1 MEENTVNTSQ
11 PAEAAGKATF
21 DQVLQDPDY
30 RRAFDERVRTAVSR
44 RFRTVDAQ
52 RAQIRELAGEMGR
65 RLGLA
70 PGEDG
75 QVDLDAL
82 REALAEDSAPA
93 DRRIATPPLAA
104 RNDEDFGSCKDH
116 QFCHSEEARRSDVGI
131 RNDPGAAEKRIA
143 PQGYLPPRAGSEIRE
158 EAGATAAGNENGD
171 PAANQRSVCGGER
184 RQNGTAEPWRISR
197 GEGSEVSA
205 DDDEA
210 PIRASFRRLLAEG
223 EHLRQLYPGLD
234 LGAELANPRFAALLA
249 SLERTGAPEPL
260 RMAYEATHHDQILGG
275 VVRYAVE
282 RTAAQIAEGV
292 RSGALRP
299 AENGGTAA
307 SDTRLDP
314 GNLTADQRRDIRQR
328 VMRGERITF

>member
-1 MEENTVNTSQ
+1 MEENTVNTTQ

-52 RAQIRELAGEMGR
+52 RAQIRELAGEMAQ

-82 REALAEDSAPA
+82 REALARDSAAA

-116 QFCHSEEARRSDVGI
+116 QSCHSEEARRSDVGI

-158 EAGATAAGNENGD
+158 EAGATAAMPPHTDRAGNEAPRSFTPG
-171 PAANQRSVCGGER
+171 NQD
-184 RQNGTAEPWRISR
+184 
-197 GEGSEVSA
+197 EVSA

-210 PIRASFRRLLAEG
+210 PIRASFRRIMAEG
-223 EHLRQLYPGLD
+223 GACGRSTPASIWALSWQTPGS
-234 LGAELANPRFAALLA
+234 PRCWRPWSAPARRSRCAWPTRPPTTIRSWAAWSATPWSARRPSWPRA
-249 SLERTGAPEPL
+249 SAPALSVPRRTGAAPPPTHGWTP
-260 RMAYEATHHDQILGG
+260 AT
-275 VVRYAVE
+275 
-282 RTAAQIAEGV
+282 
-292 RSGALRP
+292 
-299 AENGGTAA
+299 
-307 SDTRLDP
+307 
-314 GNLTADQRRDIRQR
+314 
-328 VMRGERITF
+328 

>member
-1 MEENTVNTSQ
+1 MEENTVNNTTQ

-82 REALAEDSAPA
+82 REALAEDSAAA

-116 QFCHSEEARRSDVGI
+116 QSCHSEEARRSDVGI

-158 EAGATAAGNENGD
+158 EAGATAAMPPHTDRAGNEAPRSFTPG
-171 PAANQRSVCGGER
+171 NQD
-184 RQNGTAEPWRISR
+184 
-197 GEGSEVSA
+197 EVSA

-210 PIRASFRRLLAEG
+210 PIRASFRRIMAEG
-223 EHLRQLYPGLD
+223 ERLRQIYPGLD

-299 AENGGTAA
+299 AENGGGAA

-314 GNLTADQRRDIRQR
+314 GNLSPQQRRDIRQR
-328 VMRGERITF
+328 VMRGERVTF

>member
-52 RAQIRELAGEMGR
+52 RAQIRQLAGEMAQ

-82 REALAEDSAPA
+82 REALAEDPSSAPSGG
-93 DRRIATPPLAA
+93 DSEEQQSLPPLGEGGAQRRMRA
-104 RNDEDFGSCKDH
+104 SAEPTD
-116 QFCHSEEARRSDVGI
+116 EEA
-131 RNDPGAAEKRIA
+131 
-143 PQGYLPPRAGSEIRE
+143 
-158 EAGATAAGNENGD
+158 
-171 PAANQRSVCGGER
+171 PAAATGN
-184 RQNGTAEPWRISR
+184 
-197 GEGSEVSA
+197 EVSA

-223 EHLRQLYPGLD
+223 ERLRQLYPGLD

-275 VVRYAVE
+275 VVR
-282 RTAAQIAEGV
+282 
-292 RSGALRP
+292 
-299 AENGGTAA
+299 
-307 SDTRLDP
+307 
-314 GNLTADQRRDIRQR
+314 
-328 VMRGERITF
+328 

>member
-52 RAQIRELAGEMGR
+52 RAQIRELAGEMAQ
-65 RLGLA
+65 RLGIA

-82 REALAEDSAPA
+82 RAALAEDSAAA

-116 QFCHSEEARRSDVGI
+116 QSCHSEEARRSDVGI

-158 EAGATAAGNENGD
+158 EAGATAAMPPHADRAGNEAPRSFTPG
-171 PAANQRSVCGGER
+171 NQD
-184 RQNGTAEPWRISR
+184 
-197 GEGSEVSA
+197 EVSA
-205 DDDEA
+205 DDEA

-223 EHLRQLYPGLD
+223 ERLRQLYPGLD

-282 RTAAQIAEGV
+282 RTAAQLAEGI

-299 AENGGTAA
+299 AENGGGAA

-314 GNLTADQRRDIRQR
+314 GNLSPQQRRDIRQR